1 MRSPGAVLRIRA
13 AVVLVVAMA
22 IALGGYLAIS
32 YAIADRFTHPDRN
45 PIGRGPQVP
54 AASKYED
61 LALRTNDGLTLRGWF
76 FPVGDD
82 RAAIVVHGRNANRAE
97 FEGRAEKIAD
107 ILVGQG
113 FSVLLFDLR
122 GHGDSDGD
130 RFSFGYLERRD
141 VSAALEYLEARGFP
155 DERIGLVG
163 ISMGAG
169 TAIQTLLLHPKVG
182 AVVSD
187 SAYTDALTM
196 VSEGLQPVAH
206 IPGWFAP
213 GVLFVTKF
221 AFGLDG
227 DQIRPIDIVR
237 AHPERPFLFIHCDAD
252 EQIPVGRARDL
263 RAASANLASQLWIT
277 SGCVHA
283 SSFEH
288 YTSEYRM
295 RLVAFLDSQIPVIT
309 HDVITHDANHSAF

>member
-1 MRSPGAVLRIRA
+1 MRSPSVLRIRA
-13 AVVLVVAMA
+13 AVVVALALLV
-22 IALGGYLAIS
+22 ALGGYLAIS
-32 YAIADRFTHPDRN
+32 YAIADRFTHPVRN
-45 PIGRGPQVP
+45 PVGRGPQVA
-54 AASKYED
+54 AASRYED
-61 LALRTNDGLTLRGWF
+61 VALRTNDGLTLRGWF
-76 FPVGDD
+76 FSVGND
-82 RAAIVVHGRNANRAE
+82 RAAIVVHGRNENRAE
-97 FEGRAEKIAD
+97 FQGRAEKIAD
-107 ILVGQG
+107 ILAGQG

-122 GHGDSDGD
+122 GHGDSEGE

-141 VSAALEYLEARGFP
+141 VAAALDFLERRGFP

-169 TAIQTLLLHPKVG
+169 TAIQTLLLRPKVG

-187 SAYTDALTM
+187 SSYEDALTM
-196 VSEGLQPVAH
+196 VAEGLPPVAG

-213 GVLFVTKF
+213 GVMFMSWI

-227 DQIRPIDIVR
+227 DQVRPIDIVR

-252 EQIPVGRARDL
+252 ELVSVRQARDL
-263 RAASANLASQLWIT
+263 RAASANPASELWIT

-288 YTSEYRM
+288 YTSEYRT
-295 RLVAFLDSQIPVIT
+295 RLVAFLDSQIPVYSNGAQ
-309 HDVITHDANHSAF
+309 HVSGSK